1 MGTLILT
8 HSDADGICAG
18 AIALS
23 RFPDAGVFFTKPV
36 SLLKDLQEEVGEER
50 LIICDIALT
59 KRDAGEILK
68 LLGKMG
74 DALYFDHHPLPGAI
88 REGDVRNA
96 VGLYVH
102 DLDASSSE
110 LIYRHY
116 QNALPG
122 ERVWPALYG
131 AISDYSEHTE
141 FVREGMRN
149 WDQRMLYFE
158 VSTLVL
164 GIKAEKFSGYEEKRG
179 IVKTLAS
186 GGNPSDVRGLV
197 DSARRAVRKEFQIYE
212 TVKRSARRLGGIGY
226 VKDLPL
232 FGFRGPS
239 ALFAATV
246 TDSPIGVSVHTR
258 RRYLDITIRKRAGD
272 FKLNVLAEDAA
283 EVVGG
288 SGGGHR
294 DAAGARIPLGSLD
307 RFLGEMNR
315 CMSI

>member
-8 HSDADGICAG
+8 HSDGDGICAG

-23 RFPDAGVFFTKPV
+23 RFPDARIFFTKPV
-36 SLLKDLQEEVGEER
+36 SLLKDLQEGAKEER
-50 LIICDIALT
+50 IIICDIALT
-59 KRDAGEILK
+59 KRDARGILK
-68 LLGKMG
+68 VLKGKG
-74 DALYFDHHPLPGAI
+74 EVLYFDHHPLPARVG
-88 REGDVRNA
+88 EGDVGNA
-96 VGLYVH
+96 VKLYVH
-102 DLDASSSE
+102 DLDASTSE

-116 QNALPG
+116 QGALPR

-131 AISDYSEHTE
+131 AIADYSEGTE
-141 FVREGMRN
+141 FVRERMRN

-164 GIKAEKFSGYEEKRG
+164 GIKADRFSRYEEKRR

-197 DSARRAVRKEFQIYE
+197 DFARWA
-212 TVKRSARRLGGIGY
+212 VKREFRMYELVKKRAKRLGNVGY
-226 VKDLPL
+226 VKDLPF

-246 TDSPIGVSVHTR
+246 TDSPVGLSIHTR
-258 RRYLDITIRKRAGD
+258 KRYMDVTMRKRAGG
-272 FKLNVLAEDAA
+272 FKLNLLAERAA
-283 EVVGG
+283 EGVGG

-294 DAAGARIPLGSLD
+294 DAAGARIPLDSLEG
-307 RFLGEMNR
+307 FLEIVNEG
-315 CMSI
+315 IK

>member
-8 HSDADGICAG
+8 HSDADGLCAG

-23 RFPDAGVFFTKPV
+23 RFPGARVFFTKPV
-36 SLLKDLQEEVGEER
+36 SLLKDLEEGAKEER
-50 LIICDIALT
+50 IIICDIALT
-59 KRDAGEILK
+59 KKDAKGILK
-68 LLGKMG
+68 TLKERGEV
-74 DALYFDHHPLPGAI
+74 LYFDHHPLPAKVSEGGV
-88 REGDVRNA
+88 REA
-96 VGLYVH
+96 VKLYVH
-102 DLDASSSE
+102 DLDASTSE

-116 QNALPG
+116 QSVLPR

-131 AISDYSEHTE
+131 AIADYSEDTE
-141 FVREGMRN
+141 FVRERMRN

-164 GIKAEKFSGYEEKRG
+164 GIKADRFSKYEEKRR

-197 DSARRAVRKEFQIYE
+197 DFARWAVKREFQMYE
-212 TVKRSARRLGGIGY
+212 LVKRNAKRLGGIGY

-246 TDSPIGVSVHTR
+246 TDSPVGLSIHTR
-258 RRYLDITIRKRAGD
+258 RGYLDVTIRKRAGG
-272 FKLNVLAEDAA
+272 FRLNLLAERAA
-283 EVVGG
+283 EGVGG

-294 DAAGARIPLGSLD
+294 DAAGARIPLGSLEG
-307 RFLGEMNR
+307 FLEAVNR
-315 CMSI
+315 GVSG